1 MTDLMLAYSLLIDTD
16 NTVIV
21 DNCEKAN
28 VFNTY
33 FASVQQEDNNAIHR
47 CENLNVIPPI
57 EIISLEEGDV
67 LCAIK
72 KLQNNYT
79 CGPDGLPA
87 IFFKRLNWVDT
98 CSPTNC
104 CL

>member
-1 MTDLMLAYSLLIDTD
+1 MAVQPAESLPVTSFTNHLGYFYKFINQRIYDRSDVGVLVDTD

-33 FASVQQEDNNAIHR
+33 FASVWQEDNNAIHR
-47 CENLNVIPPI
+47 CENLNVIPI
-57 EIISLEEGDV
+57 ESISLEEGDV

-72 KLQNNYT
+72 KT
-79 CGPDGLPA
+79 
-87 IFFKRLNWVDT
+87 KE
-98 CSPTNC
+98 
-104 CL
+104 

>member
-28 VFNTY
+28 VFSTY
-33 FASVQQEDNNAIHR
+33 FASVWQEDNNAIHR
-47 CENLNVIPPI
+47 CENLNVTPI
-57 EIISLEEGDV
+57 ESISLEEGDI

-72 KLQNNYT
+72 QEVKV
-79 CGPDGLPA
+79 
-87 IFFKRLNWVDT
+87 I
-98 CSPTNC
+98 
-104 CL
+104 